1 MQLDEYARL
10 DATGLAGLIRSGS
23 LSATEA
29 VQLALDAA
37 DRVNPE
43 LNAIIHP
50 RYERALEEARSA
62 GGNDGA
68 PFAGVPIVLKDLGA
82 PMAGEPYYAGTA
94 FLREMNYVPA
104 ADSYLTARLRRAG
117 FMVIGRTNCPE
128 MGTNITTEPL
138 TYGPTHNPWS
148 SAHSPGGSSG
158 GSAAAVSAGIVPVAH
173 GNDGGGSI
181 RIPASCCGLV
191 GLKPSRGRVS
201 AGPASGDAW
210 AGSAI
215 DNSLARSVRDAA
227 AMLDV
232 LAGYEPGDPYTAP
245 LPSRPFSSEVGAPAG
260 RLHIGFLDHPA
271 LREFAADPD
280 CSAAVL
286 SAARILE
293 GLGHVVEEA
302 HPAAME
308 REGFQ
313 QHFLTVV
320 TGSIAAEIDRWS
332 EVFGYRI
339 EPEVL
344 EPDNATFYR
353 MGTEVTASQYL
364 RAVQWLHDYRIRMAE
379 FWHGEGFDILLTPT
393 IAKPPPQ
400 LGYLSDP
407 EYGQA
412 RIPEYQQFTAQFNVT
427 GQPAVS
433 LPMALSSAG
442 LPIGVQLVAAFGRED
457 LLIRLASQLETA
469 GAFVSQRPRIFAGA
483 SL

>member
-1 MQLDEYARL
+1 MRLEEYGRL
-10 DATGLAGLIRSGS
+10 DATQLAELVGEGS
-23 LSATEA
+23 LSAPEA
-29 VQLALDAA
+29 VELAIEAA
-37 DRVNPE
+37 ESLNPE

-50 RYERALEEARSA
+50 RYERALHEARSV
-62 GGNDGA
+62 DVDA

-94 FLREMNYVPA
+94 FLRDLNYVPKG
-104 ADSYLTARLRRAG
+104 DSYLTSRLRNAG
-117 FMVIGRTNCPE
+117 FIVIGRTNCPE

-138 TYGPTHNPWS
+138 TYGPTHNPWRS
-148 SAHSPGGSSG
+148 SHSPGGSSG

-201 AGPASGDAW
+201 AGPFAGDSW

-245 LPSRPFSSEVGAPAG
+245 PPARPFSNEVGAPPG
-260 RLHIGFLDHPA
+260 RLRIGFLDRPA
-271 LREFAADPD
+271 LDSFSADPE
-280 CSAAVL
+280 CSAAVT
-286 SAARILE
+286 ATARLLE
-293 GLGHVVEEA
+293 GLGHLVEEA
-302 HPAAME
+302 HPAALE

-332 EVFGYRI
+332 AVLGRRI
-339 EPEVL
+339 GPEML

-353 MGTEVTASQYL
+353 MGTAVSASTYL
-364 RAVQWLHDYRIRMAE
+364 QAVQWLHDYRIRMAE
-379 FWHGEGFDILLTPT
+379 FWHVEGFDVLLTPT
-393 IAKPPPQ
+393 IAKPPPE

-407 EYGQA
+407 EHGQA

-433 LPMALSSAG
+433 LPVALSGAG
-442 LPIGVQLVAAFGRED
+442 LPIGVQLVAAYGRED
-457 LLIRLASQLETA
+457 VLIRLASQLEQA
-469 GAFVSQRPRIFAGA
+469 GAFVDDVPGTFAGA
-483 SL
+483 AL

>member
-1 MQLDEYARL
+1 MELGEYARL
-10 DATGLAGLIRSGS
+10 DATGLAGLIRSRAVS
-23 LSATEA
+23 SQEA
-29 VQLALDAA
+29 VELALKASEA
-37 DRVNPE
+37 LNPQ

-50 RYERALEEARSA
+50 RYERALQEAGSA
-62 GGNDGA
+62 GAGDA

-82 PMAGEPYYAGTA
+82 PMAGEPYYAGTS
-94 FLREMNYVPA
+94 FLRKMSYVSQS
-104 ADSYLTARLRRAG
+104 DSYLTARLRRAG
-117 FMVIGRTNCPE
+117 FVVIGRTNCPE

-148 SAHSPGGSSG
+148 SSHSPGGSSG

-201 AGPASGDAW
+201 AGPAGGDSW

-245 LPSRPFSSEVGAPAG
+245 PPSRPFSSELGKPTG
-260 RLHIGFLDHPA
+260 RLRVGFLDHPA
-271 LREFAADPD
+271 LDGFAADPE
-280 CSAAVL
+280 CSAAVR
-286 SAARILE
+286 SAARTLE
-293 GLGHVVEEA
+293 GLGHRVEEA

-313 QHFLTVV
+313 QRFLTVV

-332 EVFGYRI
+332 GVLGRRV
-339 EPEVL
+339 EPEEL

-353 MGTEVTASQYL
+353 MGTAVTASEYL

-379 FWHGEGFDILLTPT
+379 FWHREGFDLLLSPT
-393 IAKPPPQ
+393 IAKPPPE

-407 EYGQA
+407 EHGQA

-442 LPIGVQLVAAFGRED
+442 LPIGVQLVAAYGRED
-457 LLIRLASQLETA
+457 LLIRLASQLEEA
-469 GAFVSQRPRIFAGA
+469 GTFVTDTPRIFAGS